1 MSEMHKL
8 KPDRSVTGLLP
19 AFFSLIV
26 IAVASVLF
34 GRYGMAWSATIVFF
48 GFTLLAFVAFLR
60 TRSVPYLAST
70 VYLFCASFAFSSV
83 PGSVL
88 GQPTRELYHVMEV
101 LTIPCIIWLV
111 YLVVTR
117 RHKWRGRDI
126 LELAA
131 APVEEL
137 GNGFTERPRPSGR
150 LDYTKRQLLEFA
162 EFCRRNLVALPYVE
176 RDRIYFV
183 LIRMGKEYFHL
194 FNVSRDYHRDTWVC
208 FDFEGNMSVNISRED
223 YFEYKEDLSFDRLCE
238 SLGDV
243 FAGFLDLHRTGT
255 AVRIIDRMNAVRV
268 GFFS

>member
-1 MSEMHKL
+1 MSDTHKL

-19 AFFSLIV
+19 AFFSLIL
-26 IAVASVLF
+26 IALASALF
-34 GRYGMAWSATIVFF
+34 GRYGMSWSATIIFF

-70 VYLFCASFAFSSV
+70 VYLLCASLAFSSV
-83 PGSVL
+83 PGSVF
-88 GQPTRELYHVMEV
+88 GQPTREVFHAMEI

-111 YLVVTR
+111 YLVATR

-131 APVEEL
+131 APVDEL

-150 LDYTKRQLLEFA
+150 LDYTKRQLLAFA
-162 EFCRRNLVALPYVE
+162 EFCRRNLIAMPYVE
-176 RDRIYFV
+176 ADRIFFV
-183 LIRMGKEYFHL
+183 PVRMGKEYFHL
-194 FNVSRDYHRDTWVC
+194 FNVSRDYRRDTWIC

-223 YFEYKEDLSFDRLCE
+223 YFEYKEDLSFDRLCR

-243 FAGFLDLHRTGT
+243 FAEFLDLHRKGN
-255 AVRIIDRMNAVRV
+255 AVRIIDRLNAVKV
-268 GFFS
+268 GVFS